1 MRTIVSHPRAQL
13 AEDLAGH
20 VAAWLADLEQAN
32 RSPHTRRA
40 YAADLRHFQAHYRGA
55 LRDLD
60 ADALRAYFATLGGLT
75 PATRARKQA
84 ALAAFLRWAYTRD
97 RIAADPMVKV
107 ARVRLPDPAPRG
119 VPRARVEAIFA
130 AIPRERRRDRL
141 LFRLVY
147 ATGLRIGEAL
157 GLHVEDLDLTPD
169 DERLRVLGKGGRRR
183 TILLDDPALVQEL
196 RAYLAATKY
205 KHGAL
210 FRAAKNGRGGPL
222 RYQSIQARWAGYCAQ
237 AGVACTLHQL
247 RHAHAT
253 ELVNDGVGLET
264 IRRRLG
270 HRSMQTT
277 LRYAEQADAVGD
289 AELRAWRR
297 RRGAGR

>member
-1 MRTIVSHPRAQL
+1 MA
-13 AEDLAGH
+13 
-20 VAAWLADLEQAN
+20 
-32 RSPHTRRA
+32 
-40 YAADLRHFQAHYRGA
+40 
-55 LRDLD
+55 
-60 ADALRAYFATLGGLT
+60 
-75 PATRARKQA
+75 
-84 ALAAFLRWAYTRD
+84 
-97 RIAADPMVKV
+97 KV

-119 VPRARVEAIFA
+119 VPRAQIEAIFA
-130 AIPRERRRDRL
+130 AIPRDRRRDRL

-157 GLHVEDLDLTPD
+157 ALHVEDLDLTPD

-183 TILLDDPALVQEL
+183 TILLDDPALVREL
-196 RAYLAATKY
+196 RAYLVATKY

-222 RYQSIQARWAGYCAQ
+222 RYQSIQARWAGYCAR

-270 HRSMQTT
+270 HKQLQTT

-289 AELRAWRR
+289 AEIRGWRR

>member
-1 MRTIVSHPRAQL
+1 MTIVPHPRAQ
-13 AEDLAGH
+13 AQEDLAGH
-20 VAAWLADLEQAN
+20 VAAWLADLAQAN

-55 LRDLD
+55 LGDLD
-60 ADALRAYFATLGGLT
+60 ADALRGYFATLAGLS

-84 ALAAFLRWAYTRD
+84 ALAAFLRWAYTHD
-97 RIAADPMVKV
+97 RLAADPMAKV
-107 ARVRLPDPAPRG
+107 ARVCLPDPAPRG
-119 VPRARVEAIFA
+119 VPRARVEAVFT
-130 AIPRERRRDRL
+130 AIPRDRRRDRL

-157 GLHVEDLDLTPD
+157 ALHVEDLDLVPD
-169 DERLRVLGKGGRRR
+169 DERLSVLGKGGRRR
-183 TILLDDPALVQEL
+183 TILLDDPALVREL

-222 RYQSIQARWAGYCAQ
+222 RYQSIQARWAGYCAK

-253 ELVNDGVGLET
+253 ELVNEGVGLET

-270 HRSMQTT
+270 HKHLQTT